1 LIFQTLPKNDLL
13 DYPQMARSSFPQAGS
28 HLNIAHPL
36 WQRFS
41 ETKQDT
47 YVSTDPYERREKY
60 SQLIRDIDGEVK
72 DYYLGIRQSFLSL
85 KDSKDPVMKDY
96 YLSAFRKS
104 RGSHS
109 TSARKRIRHEIL
121 GGSLEK

>member
-1 LIFQTLPKNDLL
+1 MDPVALNLLEAWGALIFQTLPINDLL
-13 DYPQMARSSFPQAGS
+13 DYLPNGTVLFPQAGS
-28 HLNIAHPL
+28 HLNVAHSL

-60 SQLIRDIDGEVK
+60 SQLIRDSDGEVK
-72 DYYLGIRQSFLSL
+72 DYYLSIRQSFLSL
-85 KDSKDPVMKDY
+85 KDY

-109 TSARKRIRHEIL
+109 HIGTQANSP
-121 GGSLEK
+121 